1 MRITG
6 RDYTDD
12 DLIAPWD
19 PARPRVQP
27 NGQRDDPSWD
37 DDRNE
42 RDELGND
49 ETESPPE
56 MSNP

>member
-19 PARPRVQP
+19 PARRPCP
-27 NGQRDDPSWD
+27 NGRRDDPADD
-37 DDRNE
+37 DDRDYIDYE
-42 RDELGND
+42 EP
-49 ETESPPE
+49 PPE
-56 MSNP
+56 EAKP